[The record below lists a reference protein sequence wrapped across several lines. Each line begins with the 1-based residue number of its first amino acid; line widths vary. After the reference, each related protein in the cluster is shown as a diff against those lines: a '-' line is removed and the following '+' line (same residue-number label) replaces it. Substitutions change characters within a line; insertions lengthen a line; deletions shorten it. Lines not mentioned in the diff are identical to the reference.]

1 MGNSK
6 KSETGGR
13 MEEKKVDRR
22 VRYSLMVIK
31 QSFITLLKKKPISK
45 ITIKEI
51 CDVADVNRATF
62 YAHYLDQYDLLH
74 QIEQDLIDEINQ
86 YLYGHDLNAN
96 LSAVS
101 EEPIELLDKIL
112 QYVKENAELFDLFLN
127 LEEDIH
133 FQQEVIQIVGNQHFA
148 SMTVDRDSSEYMFLF
163 YASGSI
169 GVIQKWLHDGMKK
182 STREMAELILKLSI
196 SGRMA
201 FQ

>member
-1 MGNSK
+1 
-6 KSETGGR
+6 

-62 YAHYLDQYDLLH
+62 YAHYMDQYDLLH
-74 QIEQDLIDEINQ
+74 QIEQDLIDEINRFLCG
-86 YLYGHDLNAN
+86 YDLNAN
-96 LSAVS
+96 MSVLS

-112 QYVKENAELFDLFLN
+112 EYVKENAELFDLFLN

-133 FQQEVIQIVGNQHFA
+133 FQQEVIHIIGNQHFA
-148 SMTVDRDSSEYMFLF
+148 SMTADRENSEYMFLF

-169 GVIQKWLHDGMKK
+169 GVIQKWLRDGMKK
-182 STREMAELILKLSI
+182 STREMAELIMKLSI

>member
-1 MGNSK
+1 
-6 KSETGGR
+6 
-13 MEEKKVDRR
+13 MEEKKMDRR
-22 VRYSLMVIK
+22 VKYSLMVIRK
-31 QSFITLLKKKPISK
+31 SFITLLKKKPISK

-112 QYVKENAELFDLFLN
+112 QYVKDCQSLV
-127 LEEDIH
+127 LETE
-133 FQQEVIQIVGNQHFA
+133 
-148 SMTVDRDSSEYMFLF
+148 
-163 YASGSI
+163 
-169 GVIQKWLHDGMKK
+169 
-182 STREMAELILKLSI
+182 
-196 SGRMA
+196 
-201 FQ
+201 

>member
-1 MGNSK
+1 
-6 KSETGGR
+6 
-13 MEEKKVDRR
+13 MEEKKMDRR
-22 VRYSLMVIK
+22 VKYSLMVIRK
-31 QSFITLLKKKPISK
+31 SFITLLKKKPISK

-86 YLYGHDLNAN
+86 YLFGHDLNAN

-148 SMTVDRDSSEYMFLF
+148 SMTADRDSSEYMFLF

-182 STREMAELILKLSI
+182 STRELAELILKLSI